1 MGSYV
6 GDSFGCFLLV
16 IDYFVKEK
24 KIQLIIFEE
33 VLKGNMKMEN
43 LENGNSLL
51 CLLRK
56 ILFYFI
62 QWMCV
67 FLLGNFS
74 SGLAKFMNFL
84 SSLMNLFG
92 SFCLDEVSVKV
103 YFWGVVFRL
112 QIFTCPPPHTSLVL
126 FWLHIFSPPPPPHSV
141 QAWQYY
147 PHHFSGLAKLG
158 NSFYA

>member
-51 CLLRK
+51 CLLIKENFILLYSVDVCVLTWQFFFWLGK
-56 ILFYFI
+56 IHELFI
-62 QWMCV
+62 QPDEFVW
-67 FLLGNFS
+67 LI
-74 SGLAKFMNFL
+74 L
-84 SSLMNLFG
+84 S
-92 SFCLDEVSVKV
+92 
-103 YFWGVVFRL
+103 
-112 QIFTCPPPHTSLVL
+112 
-126 FWLHIFSPPPPPHSV
+126 
-141 QAWQYY
+141 
-147 PHHFSGLAKLG
+147 
-158 NSFYA
+158 